1 MSHIHYKFQS
11 SNEHDTIT
19 FDGLSISLSDL
30 RSSIH
35 QKAKLSQSDEY
46 ALQITNAQTK
56 EGKWQGIGIVDH
68 HRHVFHSYGSANI
81 PLHVVLFF
89 LLLDWHHSCFAILY
103 DCEFVTRSFV
113 WLILPIL
120 FSSLQEWQWYDSK
133 EHISHSDASPC
144 SQSFQRVSFLII
156 YKFSLT
162 YIPVYLHKIC
172 NLSTLKIRRSSAVSP
187 FCHRYWVKINC
198 MGDVS
203 VGKLE
208 ESPMV

>member
-81 PLHVVLFF
+81 PLHVVLFI
-89 LLLDWHHSCFAILY
+89 LLLDWHHLFCNSIWLWLCHPFGLFCPFYSLVYKNDSDMIPKNTSVT
-103 DCEFVTRSFV
+103 VTRVPVVKAFKGWV
-113 WLILPIL
+113 
-120 FSSLQEWQWYDSK
+120 
-133 EHISHSDASPC
+133 
-144 SQSFQRVSFLII
+144 FL
-156 YKFSLT
+156 
-162 YIPVYLHKIC
+162 
-172 NLSTLKIRRSSAVSP
+172 
-187 FCHRYWVKINC
+187 
-198 MGDVS
+198 
-203 VGKLE
+203 
-208 ESPMV
+208 